1 MADSKGFWSERRVLV
16 TGATGFLG
24 GWLVRRLLDEGA
36 SVVAPARSLVRPS
49 QFSRTGLAARCE
61 VPMGDLSDARFVAS
75 LFEGAPY
82 AAIFHTAAVADVRV
96 ALQDPVACFRSAI
109 DSTMYFL
116 EQIRTR
122 SPSTVMVTSSSDKA
136 YGPQPTPYREDSGL
150 RPNHPYEVAKAAQD
164 MMTQSY
170 GKVFKLPVCVTRCAN
185 YFGGWELNLTRIVPD
200 AILCAL
206 DRRPL
211 VLRSDGRF
219 TRDFIHVEEG
229 AKIQTDLARRL
240 IEKGDIKG
248 EAFNFSYEVEIDII
262 ALAEKIF
269 ALAGINPGIRVDNTA
284 QAEIRH
290 MRVDTA
296 KAHEMLGWRPERDL
310 DQALAQTIDWY
321 RNWNREGA

>member
-1 MADSKGFWSERRVLV
+1 MKFSTRAERIEP
-16 TGATGFLG
+16 F
-24 GWLVRRLLDEGA
+24 
-36 SVVAPARSLVRPS
+36 
-49 QFSRTGLAARCE
+49 
-61 VPMGDLSDARFVAS
+61 
-75 LFEGAPY
+75 Y
-82 AAIFHTAAVADVRV
+82 
-96 ALQDPVACFRSAI
+96 
-109 DSTMYFL
+109 
-116 EQIRTR
+116 
-122 SPSTVMVTSSSDKA
+122 VM
-136 YGPQPTPYREDSGL
+136 
-150 RPNHPYEVAKAAQD
+150 EVAKAAQD